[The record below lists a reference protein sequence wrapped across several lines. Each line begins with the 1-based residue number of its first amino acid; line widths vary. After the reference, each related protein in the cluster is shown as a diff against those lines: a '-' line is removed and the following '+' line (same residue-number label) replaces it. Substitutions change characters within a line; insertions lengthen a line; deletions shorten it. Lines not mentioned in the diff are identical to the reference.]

1 MGFEKVISE
10 LSKNYPQKMLRQL
23 LSMPPLDSSVTSSES
38 ACAAWCS
45 SLKKVLDAQGD
56 YVTRFNILPVKDES
70 AGEYFP
76 QVEMIEHGNSTMF
89 VLNHQFID
97 SEDYKHICRVGSIVN
112 NLVED
117 TGYVRRQG
125 SPDHPVKSFVEA
137 YDWLKSEGLRKVE
150 IQRYK
155 GLGEMNPDQ
164 LEETTMNPE
173 TRSMLQVTLEDAVA
187 ADQWFTT
194 LMGDNVEPRRDFI
207 VENCFDANI
216 DV

>member
-1 MGFEKVISE
+1 MTTTMDNIDNEAIKFDCSRGCT
-10 LSKNYPQKMLRQL
+10 
-23 LSMPPLDSSVTSSES
+23 VTRDSES
-38 ACAAWCS
+38 
-45 SLKKVLDAQGD
+45 
-56 YVTRFNILPVKDES
+56 
-70 AGEYFP
+70 GEYDC
-76 QVEMIEHGNSTMF
+76 N
-89 VLNHQFID
+89 
-97 SEDYKHICRVGSIVN
+97 Y
-112 NLVED
+112 
-117 TGYVRRQG
+117 RQG
-125 SPDHPVKSFVEA
+125 CCKLEA
-137 YDWLKSEGLRKVE
+137 YNWLKSEGLRKVE